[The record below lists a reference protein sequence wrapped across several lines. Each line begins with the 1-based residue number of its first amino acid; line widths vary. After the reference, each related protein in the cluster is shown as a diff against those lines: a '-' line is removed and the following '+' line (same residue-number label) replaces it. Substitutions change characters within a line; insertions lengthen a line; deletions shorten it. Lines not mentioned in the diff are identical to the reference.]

1 MRHGKQVTCEKRP
14 SLRKFINSNVACPTR
29 RRTEEEEEDGLF
41 KAKAVTGE
49 QRARRKHLCASPLT
63 TLFPLAH
70 IHSETLHQIADFFS
84 CSSPL
89 NVHGSAGPNG
99 LHARVVAL
107 APTGCTLGLC
117 GGALSQE
124 LQNTPPPYVSNPLKN
139 PTPSLT
145 PHPCRGPGAGTA
157 PAEKEDATP
166 MFPLLNF
173 LGFFFK
179 KNPKKIGMSAAE
191 VRAGSRVFNSP
202 NPPSCVRGVPA
213 RAAGAQ
219 RRSAP
224 GLESSKPPP
233 YLSLQDF
240 HPPTL
245 IIFGWGV

>member
-117 GGALSQE
+117 VGALFAGTSKYPTPLCFQPPKKPHPLVDPAP
-124 LQNTPPPYVSNPLKN
+124 LQGSRRGHRASGKGRRNPYVSSPQ
-139 PTPSLT
+139 
-145 PHPCRGPGAGTA
+145 
-157 PAEKEDATP
+157 
-166 MFPLLNF
+166 
-173 LGFFFK
+173 FF
-179 KNPKKIGMSAAE
+179 G
-191 VRAGSRVFNSP
+191 VF
-202 NPPSCVRGVPA
+202 
-213 RAAGAQ
+213 
-219 RRSAP
+219 
-224 GLESSKPPP
+224 
-233 YLSLQDF
+233 F
-240 HPPTL
+240 
-245 IIFGWGV
+245 